1 MKPSI
6 RPYRTV
12 GIAVV
17 GAAILFA
24 TPTIGSLPNIDT
36 ISVAHAARA
45 GSGGGGTF
53 GGGTFGGGLGCG
65 GRTFGGGGG
74 HAGGGPRPQQ

>member
-1 MKPSI
+1 MKPPI
-6 RPYRTV
+6 RTYRTV

-53 GGGTFGGGLGCG
+53 GGGTFGGG
-65 GRTFGGGGG
+65 TFGGGGEHG
-74 HAGGGPRPQQ
+74 GGGPRPQQ